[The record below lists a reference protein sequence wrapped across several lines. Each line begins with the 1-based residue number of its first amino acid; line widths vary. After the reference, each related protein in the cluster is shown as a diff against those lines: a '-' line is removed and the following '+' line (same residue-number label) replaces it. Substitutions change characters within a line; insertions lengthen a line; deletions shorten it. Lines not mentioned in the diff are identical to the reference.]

1 MNRPNN
7 VPFNTPGVA
16 KGAAPAYQQHQTG
29 RAPQDYR
36 ESMVYTP
43 MKPAVKSSSQPS
55 NMANRAPITQ
65 PAQKTLPLAD
75 KWKSSFKPVGERS
88 PHDVSS
94 QDRST
99 GSSEKAELYD
109 PYDIGSSESEPE
121 MPQGREGDRRRPDQD
136 NDLGHRGY
144 EHASP
149 GRGRRDNQRW
159 DSAYSEP
166 RNRPLDGRDFSPETG
181 PTKCRGLSPS
191 NRPERRAYSPNTEPL
206 ERPGY
211 SSVNRPLD
219 HRGFSPDR
227 LGLTASTRLM
237 PPSGISTLFPASYG
251 GQRTNGEER
260 MTVPEYRREMTT
272 TVRLSPPRLQV
283 DYQHQSGY
291 VGTGVD
297 QITPSP
303 EVTRNRS
310 GSLIKEMENSPFTC
324 ELCEV
329 EFSKMQELEDHLES
343 KSHWD
348 TLEHIQQQNNYD
360 DLAVAFLQEVML
372 FKVRQCSR
380 AIEESAIEV
389 LRDNEHM
396 SKVEMFHCAACK
408 VHVSI
413 SASSV
418 QKHLNSQEHLRSK
431 KEFEMW
437 QRRACLGKAETMM
450 MQLKPQFE
458 QFLEGG
464 DPFE

>member
-1 MNRPNN
+1 
-7 VPFNTPGVA
+7 
-16 KGAAPAYQQHQTG
+16 
-29 RAPQDYR
+29 
-36 ESMVYTP
+36 
-43 MKPAVKSSSQPS
+43 
-55 NMANRAPITQ
+55 
-65 PAQKTLPLAD
+65 
-75 KWKSSFKPVGERS
+75 
-88 PHDVSS
+88 
-94 QDRST
+94 
-99 GSSEKAELYD
+99 
-109 PYDIGSSESEPE
+109 

-260 MTVPEYRREMTT
+260 MTVPEYRREQMTT